1 MNSDTKGF
9 FFPSPNKGGRPPKL
23 AEEDLEDLR
32 NILELKDRVKAT
44 LSELETKGYKREEIA
59 IGFIDGSS
67 PQSTANTVRVWSFD
81 KPHIKNTTRMKAN
94 AMGFYPIVGEGVIN
108 KFS

>member
-9 FFPSPNKGGRPPKL
+9 FSPSPNKGGRPPKL
-23 AEEDLEDLR
+23 AEEDLEYLR
-32 NILELKDRVKAT
+32 NIQELKDRVEAT

-67 PQSTANTVRVWSFD
+67 PQSTANTV
-81 KPHIKNTTRMKAN
+81 
-94 AMGFYPIVGEGVIN
+94 
-108 KFS
+108 